1 MIAAA
6 THGLRKLYGRQ
17 TALDGVDFHVPQG
30 SVYLLAGRNG
40 AGKSTLLRLLLN
52 LEQADG
58 GRAEVLDLDPRQSG
72 PTIRARTGYVP
83 EGPEGA
89 YRWMTAGR
97 LFDHLARF
105 YPNWD
110 RDYQASLARLF
121 DVRLHRRIGEL
132 SKGQLRAVQIVAA
145 LAHRPELLLLD
156 ELTDGLD
163 PLMRDE
169 VMGTLAGHLAE
180 TGCTAIL
187 STHLV
192 SEVDRLADHVG
203 VLRAGRLVAQ
213 DSVEAVLARLGRY
226 ELAVT
231 DGWSPPDA
239 LARSILRNGPTL
251 GRTAELVIDAAPD
264 AAAHALAASGA
275 GVRGVS
281 RLPLSEAVALL
292 LRKGE
297 PDVR

>member
-6 THGLRKLYGRQ
+6 THDLRKLYGREK
-17 TALDGVDFHVPQG
+17 ALDGVDLNVPQG

-58 GRAEVLDLDPRQSG
+58 GRAEVLGLVPRQAG
-72 PTIRARTGYVP
+72 PAIRARTGYVP

-110 RDYQASLARLF
+110 REYQASLARLF
-121 DVRLHRRIGEL
+121 DVRLHRRLGDL

-169 VMGTLAGHLAE
+169 VLGTLAGHLAD

-192 SEVDRLADHVG
+192 AEVERLADHVG
-203 VLRAGRLVAQ
+203 VLRGGRLVAQ
-213 DSVEAVLARLGRY
+213 EPVETVLARLGRY
-226 ELAVT
+226 ELAAPH
-231 DGWSPPDA
+231 GWSPPDA
-239 LARSILRNGPTL
+239 LAPSILRKGPAL
-251 GRTAELVIDAAPD
+251 GRSAELVIDAAPD
-264 AAAHALAASGA
+264 SAAHALAASGA
-275 GVRGVS
+275 EVRGVS

-297 PDVR
+297 TDAR